1 MANAVDQQAVDAQMV
16 MTSMRITQDQAR
28 SLEIVS
34 SITGHTKAELIREA
48 LDNMFAELTTQEA
61 LEALISAHRERLLV
75 EQEELRQRNPQRG
88 RPKLAKT

>member
-1 MANAVDQQAVDAQMV
+1 MAKADDQQAVDAQMV

-48 LDNMFAELTTQEA
+48 LDNLFAELTTQDA
-61 LEALISAHRERLLV
+61 LDALVAAHRERLRV
-75 EQEELRQRNPQRG
+75 EQDELRQRNPQRNG
-88 RPKLAKT
+88 PKLAKR